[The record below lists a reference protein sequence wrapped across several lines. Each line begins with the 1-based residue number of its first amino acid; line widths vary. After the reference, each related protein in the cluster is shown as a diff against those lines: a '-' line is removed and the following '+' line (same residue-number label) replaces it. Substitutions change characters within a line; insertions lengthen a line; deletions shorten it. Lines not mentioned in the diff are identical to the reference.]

1 MPPWRPAEPYNL
13 TSLDTRKSSIKPGS
27 MHKNS
32 RRTKFQGF
40 ARNDLID
47 LGLSGNDHEPTGP
60 GVSTMTGR
68 CLVSACLL
76 VVLCTSAS
84 AQELKSWKH
93 GVIEPKGDAGFMLMV
108 GQRDFGAK
116 HKLKIEIVPLKNG
129 ATAHKALL
137 AGELDSI
144 ESSPGAT
151 ILAGA
156 HGADIKILGC
166 DWPGVPHGLMVK
178 STINKVEDL
187 RGKTVAV
194 AAPGSLPNLL
204 INAIL
209 EQHKIPASE
218 VRFANLGGDLDRFK
232 AVIAGVAEGGVV
244 AAEFMAVAP
253 KDVKM
258 LVTGH
263 EALPNYVRL
272 CLTMTG
278 KTIAARRD
286 DAINFVAAELDA
298 LKFAVSH
305 RDETIKLTQETINA
319 KPDDPRPAY
328 AFDDT
333 IRQKA
338 IDPEASLPLDKLNWL
353 QSELVRAGNMKAPID
368 LGKIVD
374 AEIRTE
380 AMKRTAK

>member
-1 MPPWRPAEPYNL
+1 MG
-13 TSLDTRKSSIKPGS
+13 RKARAIQMSV
-27 MHKNS
+27 
-32 RRTKFQGF
+32 RRCRLF
-40 ARNDLID
+40 A
-47 LGLSGNDHEPTGP
+47 
-60 GVSTMTGR
+60 
-68 CLVSACLL
+68 LL
-76 VVLCTSAS
+76 LLAALNAPAS
-84 AQELKSWKH
+84 AQALKTWKH

-108 GQRDFGAK
+108 GQRDFGAR
-116 HKLKIEIVPLKNG
+116 HGLKIETVPLKNG

-178 STINKVEDL
+178 SAIRKVEDL
-187 RGKTVAV
+187 KGKTIAV

-204 INAIL
+204 VNAIL
-209 EQHKIPASE
+209 EQHKILPTE
-218 VRFANLGGDLDRFK
+218 VRFANLGGDLERFK
-232 AVIAGVAEGGVV
+232 AVVAGVADGGIV

-253 KDVKM
+253 DDVKM

-263 EALPNYVRL
+263 EVLPNYVRL
-272 CLTMTG
+272 CLTVTG
-278 KTIAARRD
+278 KTIAARRED
-286 DAINFVAAELDA
+286 TVKFVAAEMEA

-305 RDETIKLTQETINA
+305 RDETIRLTRDAIQA

-333 IRQKA
+333 LKQNA
-338 IDPEASLPLDKLNWL
+338 IDPEARLPLDKLNWM
-353 QSELVRAGNMKAPID
+353 QNELVRAGNLKAPVD
-368 LGKIVD
+368 LAKIVD
-374 AEIRTE
+374 TEIRAE
-380 AMKRTAK
+380 AIKRIGK

>member
-1 MPPWRPAEPYNL
+1 MIFTMPPKRFFASTLVL
-13 TSLDTRKSSIKPGS
+13 TML
-27 MHKNS
+27 
-32 RRTKFQGF
+32 
-40 ARNDLID
+40 A
-47 LGLSGNDHEPTGP
+47 
-60 GVSTMTGR
+60 V
-68 CLVSACLL
+68 A
-76 VVLCTSAS
+76 AS
-84 AQELKSWKH
+84 AQELKPWKH

-108 GQRDFGAK
+108 GQSDFASKRGL
-116 HKLKIEIVPLKNG
+116 KLEIVPLKNG

-156 HGADIKILGC
+156 RGADVRIIGC

-178 STINKVEDL
+178 STISKVEDL
-187 RGKTVAV
+187 RGKTIAV

-209 EQHKIPASE
+209 EQHKIAASE

-232 AVIAGVAEGGVV
+232 ALTAGVADAGIV
-244 AAEFMAVAP
+244 ASEFMAVAP
-253 KDVKM
+253 KDLKM

-272 CLTMTG
+272 CLTITG
-278 KTIAARRD
+278 KTISERRA
-286 DAINFVAAELDA
+286 DAINFVAAEVDA
-298 LKFAVSH
+298 LRFAVTH
-305 RDETIKLTQETINA
+305 RDDTIRLTQDSIHA

-333 IRQKA
+333 LKQRA
-338 IDPEASLPLDKLNWL
+338 IDPEITLPLVKLDWL
-353 QSELVRAGNMKAPID
+353 QNELVKAGNLKTPVD
-368 LGKIVD
+368 LGKIT
-374 AEIRTE
+374 APEIRAE
-380 AMKRTAK
+380 ALKLAK

>member
-1 MPPWRPAEPYNL
+1 MAVGHCL
-13 TSLDTRKSSIKPGS
+13 LCVSLL
-27 MHKNS
+27 
-32 RRTKFQGF
+32 
-40 ARNDLID
+40 AA
-47 LGLSGNDHEPTGP
+47 LSAT
-60 GVSTMTGR
+60 
-68 CLVSACLL
+68 VSA
-76 VVLCTSAS
+76 
-84 AQELKSWKH
+84 QDLKPWKH

-108 GQRDFGAK
+108 GQRDFATR

-178 STINKVEDL
+178 STISKVEDL
-187 RGKTVAV
+187 RGKTIAV

-209 EQHKIPASE
+209 EQHKIAASE

-232 AVIAGVAEGGVV
+232 AVIAGVAEAGIV

-258 LVTGH
+258 LVAGH

-278 KTIAARRD
+278 KTIATRRD
-286 DAINFVAAELDA
+286 DAINFVAAEIDA

-305 RDETIKLTQETINA
+305 RDETIKLTQQAINA

-333 IRQKA
+333 IKQKA
-338 IDPEASLPLDKLNWL
+338 IDPSAALPLDKLNWM
-353 QSELVRAGNMKAPID
+353 QDELVRAGNMKTAID

-374 AEIRTE
+374 IEIRAE
-380 AMKRTAK
+380 AIKRTAK

>member
-1 MPPWRPAEPYNL
+1 MTVVRVASIVLLL
-13 TSLDTRKSSIKPGS
+13 TALGTPGS
-27 MHKNS
+27 
-32 RRTKFQGF
+32 G
-40 ARNDLID
+40 
-47 LGLSGNDHEPTGP
+47 
-60 GVSTMTGR
+60 
-68 CLVSACLL
+68 
-76 VVLCTSAS
+76 
-84 AQELKSWKH
+84 QELKPWKH
-93 GVIEPKGDAGFMLMV
+93 GVIEPKGDAGFMMMV
-108 GQRDFGAK
+108 GQHDFASRHG
-116 HKLKIEIVPLKNG
+116 LNLEIVPLKNG

-166 DWPGVPHGLMVK
+166 DWPGVPHGLMAK
-178 STINKVEDL
+178 STISKVEDL
-187 RGKTVAV
+187 KGKTIAV

-209 EQHKIPASE
+209 AQHKIAASE

-232 AVIAGVAEGGVV
+232 AVLAGVADAGIV
-244 AAEFMAVAP
+244 ASEFMAVAP

-258 LVTGH
+258 LVAGR

-278 KTIAARRD
+278 KTTTGRRT
-286 DAINFVAAELDA
+286 DAINFLAAEIDA
-298 LKFAVSH
+298 LKFAVGH
-305 RDETIKLTQETINA
+305 RDETIRLTQDTIHA

-333 IRQKA
+333 VKQHA
-338 IDPEASLPLDKLNWL
+338 IDPSVALPLDKLNWM
-353 QSELVRAGNMKAPID
+353 QNELVKVGNLKAPID
-368 LGKIVD
+368 LMKITDV
-374 AEIRTE
+374 EIRAE
-380 AMKRTAK
+380 AMKRAGK